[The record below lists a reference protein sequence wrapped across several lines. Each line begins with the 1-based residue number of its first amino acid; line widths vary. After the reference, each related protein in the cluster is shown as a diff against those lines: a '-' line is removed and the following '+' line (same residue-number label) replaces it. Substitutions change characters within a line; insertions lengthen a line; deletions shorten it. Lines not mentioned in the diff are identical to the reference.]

1 MKSKCIYLDNAS
13 TKKIYPE
20 VIKVMQNHML
30 NIDGNPGS
38 VHKLGEEARNALDSA
53 RKSIADNIRAKA
65 WEIIFTS
72 GATESNNLALK
83 GLAER
88 YNDRKKIIISSIEH
102 SSIYECCQELK
113 NKGYDIIEVPVNE
126 KGYLNIS
133 YLENIMD
140 KNTLLVSVIYGN
152 NEFGTIQDIGRI
164 GKICRDRR
172 VFFHT
177 DAVQSLGNEKID
189 VMAMNIDLLSASAH
203 KLGGP
208 KGIGFLYLREGID
221 IIPIIQGGGQEKGRR
236 SGTENVAGA
245 VGFAKA
251 LEISVG
257 INKKKVIELRE
268 YFIKKLENMNGKI
281 NGSRENRLF
290 NNVNVSF
297 PGLKAEN
304 LLIVL
309 SERGVMCSTRS
320 ACSEKGKKYN
330 RILSAIGLDEKDING
345 TLRFSLSEYT
355 KRKDI
360 DYTLSI
366 ISDYLIINKNF

>member
-208 KGIGFLYLREGID
+208 KGIGFLYFREGID

-251 LEISVG
+251 LE
-257 INKKKVIELRE
+257 
-268 YFIKKLENMNGKI
+268 
-281 NGSRENRLF
+281 NRVF